1 MSTQRFEYLV
11 HETKNS
17 FFKMALDVNKL
28 SEDLNRLG
36 GQGWE
41 LVTQLSSAGKLPTST
56 SLVFK
61 RAR

>member
-11 HETKNS
+11 HETKNG
-17 FFKMALDVNKL
+17 FFKMAPDINQL

-36 GQGWE
+36 NQGWE
-41 LVTQLSSAGKLPTST
+41 LVTQLSSAGKSNT
-56 SLVFK
+56 SLAFK

>member
-1 MSTQRFEYLV
+1 MNTQRFEYLV
-11 HETKNS
+11 HETKS
-17 FFKMALDVNKL
+17 GFFKLAPDVNKL

-41 LVTQLSSAGKLPTST
+41 LVTKLSSAGTTST